1 MANVDTDI
9 NNYNFNE
16 LTQLL
21 NVSNK
26 GFSLRELESEYKKR
40 LEINKELEQEDLKE
54 NLEKFFENVYHFL
67 IKHAI
72 DFKNEDNKKNN
83 DFIQLLS

>member
-40 LEINKELEQEDLKE
+40 LEINKELE
-54 NLEKFFENVYHFL
+54 NLYEKKSN
-67 IKHAI
+67 
-72 DFKNEDNKKNN
+72 
-83 DFIQLLS
+83 